1 MMTNLSKRLA
11 FLIASV
17 AALLSCGVCMG
28 ATKTIAPAWKTECVG
43 YYTLQVPS
51 ELEYPLQPQPFFNN
65 VNATFDKKFYVR
77 DVAFRIKTDKSTA
90 DDGIADHVKLMQ
102 AINNKEF
109 EEFKAHTNKE
119 LQIKKEKLLKDANYF
134 EPEQGMRKILTNES
148 ERINLHQTYNN
159 GTAFAAIIQQEKS
172 LSNGSEPTYTPAL
185 TFYAQVNQMT
195 ISATRKLVGTPQQ
208 TLDNFLSHFRPRAAF
223 EVPTTPGVCLPYAFM
238 SGEVEPADTGT
249 AMRLKDR
256 PDILIY
262 LKDVQDYSK
271 AYIPNAPVPDAKTF
285 VNIRAK
291 RSFNHGDDVD
301 PLDKLFKSPSNVTV
315 DGRTGAGAFVKI
327 TRKPVAGADAVNNEA
342 TNNQDWG
349 YLAYIPADKKAPAG
363 TSSDMIFRVERFG
376 RFAKQP
382 MTEKEFRQLVKNLA
396 SGIQRRPGAFVTQ

>member
-1 MMTNLSKRLA
+1 MIANLSNRMPSLVA
-11 FLIASV
+11 TV
-17 AALLSCGVCMG
+17 AALLSCSVCIG
-28 ATKTIAPAWKTECVG
+28 ATKTVALPWKTECVG
-43 YYTLQVPS
+43 YYTLKVPS
-51 ELEYPLQPQPFFNN
+51 ELEYALQPQPFFNN
-65 VNATFDKKFYVR
+65 INATFDKKYYVR
-77 DVAFRIKTDKSTA
+77 DVAFRIKTDKKIS

-102 AINNKEF
+102 EINAKEF
-109 EEFKAHTNKE
+109 EELKAHTNKE

-148 ERINLHQTYNN
+148 ERVSLHQSFKN

-172 LSNGSEPTYTPAL
+172 LGNGAEPTYTPAL

-195 ISATRKLVGTPQQ
+195 ISATRKLAGSPQQ
-208 TLDNFLSHFRPRAAF
+208 TLDNFLSEFRPRAAF

-238 SGEVEPADTGT
+238 YGEVEPADTGT

-291 RSFNHGDDVD
+291 TSFNHGDDVE

-327 TRKPVAGADAVNNEA
+327 TRKPAADAKNE
-342 TNNQDWG
+342 TNKIEDWG
-349 YLAYIPADKKAPAG
+349 YLAYIPADKKAPLG
-363 TSSDMIFRVERFG
+363 TSSDLIFRVERFS

-382 MTEKEFRQLVKNLA
+382 MTEKEFREFVKTLA
-396 SGIQRRPGAFVTQ
+396 AGIQRRPGAFVMQ